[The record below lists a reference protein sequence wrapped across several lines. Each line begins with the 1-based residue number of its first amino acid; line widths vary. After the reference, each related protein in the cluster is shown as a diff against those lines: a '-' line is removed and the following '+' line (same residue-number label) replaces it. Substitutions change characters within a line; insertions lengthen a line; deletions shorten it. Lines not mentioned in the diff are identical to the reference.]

1 MYAGHMDI
9 NSQKC
14 SDILSN
20 FLSNLKL
27 TNEVCQN
34 LEKGTRGQQ
43 INNNWREARSCLI
56 TTSVMGEVLKRIS
69 TKLDNLRGYITI
81 PETVRSIQYRRK
93 YESVAVEHYAKKP
106 HGKMQN
112 STD

>member
-1 MYAGHMDI
+1 
-9 NSQKC
+9 
-14 SDILSN
+14 
-20 FLSNLKL
+20 
-27 TNEVCQN
+27 
-34 LEKGTRGQQ
+34 
-43 INNNWREARSCLI
+43 
-56 TTSVMGEVLKRIS
+56 MGEVLKRIS
-69 TKLDNLRGYITI
+69 TKPDNLRGYITI